1 MLTLGIAIAT
11 SPPRLAS
18 RRAVPWPSARLTFE
32 VASIKR
38 NVSGDPGAS
47 IRVQPGGQ
55 MTVTNNSLYNLIRN
69 AYGTQRYEMVPGPKL
84 PSWID
89 SDRWDILAKPP
100 AGAPEVQEQMQL
112 RLRSLLED
120 RFKLVARREMREMP
134 IYELVVARSDGQLG
148 PQIKRSGDECAA
160 QGRAREAGVAPP
172 PMPPGGFC
180 GTRTGNGTVS
190 MKGVPLSNFV
200 RNLGGMTGRFV
211 IDKTGLT
218 GPYRPRP
225 DSGRPTRFTAAG
237 SPAEPGRSG
246 RWCFAVCRHAGA
258 AGAETGG
265 QARSGGS
272 AGHRIGRTPNR
283 GLGGCRLQVGWVA

>member
-1 MLTLGIAIAT
+1 MMLTTLTSIIVAQSPT
-11 SPPRLAS
+11 SPAAGP
-18 RRAVPWPSARLTFE
+18 RLTFE

-38 NVSGDPGAS
+38 NVSGDQNSS
-47 IRVQPGGQ
+47 IRIQPGGQ

-148 PQIKRSGDECAA
+148 PQIKRSGDQCAA
-160 QGRAREAGVAPP
+160 QGRAREAGAQPP
-172 PMPPGGFC
+172 PLPPGGFC
-180 GTRTGNGTVS
+180 GTRSNNGTVS

-200 RNLGGMTGRFV
+200 RNLGGMTGRVV
-211 IDKTGLT
+211 IDRTGLA
-218 GPYRPRP
+218 GPFDLDLTWTPDPVPGGPPQNPGAPGDGASLFAAMQEQLGLKLEAKRAPVEVLVIDSAERPIE
-225 DSGRPTRFTAAG
+225 D
-237 SPAEPGRSG
+237 
-246 RWCFAVCRHAGA
+246 
-258 AGAETGG
+258 
-265 QARSGGS
+265 
-272 AGHRIGRTPNR
+272 
-283 GLGGCRLQVGWVA
+283 

>member
-1 MLTLGIAIAT
+1 MTVRSLSLAVALAAFTAHSAAQSQAST
-11 SPPRLAS
+11 PQASASPG
-18 RRAVPWPSARLTFE
+18 RLTFE

-38 NVSGDPGAS
+38 NVSGDPNAS

-55 MTVTNNSLYNLIRN
+55 IVVSNNSLYNLIRN
-69 AYGTQRYEMVPGPKL
+69 AYGTQRYEMVPGQNL

-134 IYELVVARSDGQLG
+134 IYELVVARSGQLG
-148 PQIKRSGDECAA
+148 PRMKQSGDECAA
-160 QGRAREAGVAPP
+160 QGRARTAGEQPP
-172 PMPPGGFC
+172 PLPAGGFC
-180 GTRTGNGTVS
+180 GTRTGNGSVS

-218 GPYRPRP
+218 GAYDLDLQWTP
-225 DSGRPTRFTAAG
+225 DPAAAGGPPQGPLGPGDGASLFAAIQEQLGLKLEAKRAPVEVVVIDSAERPT
-237 SPAEPGRSG
+237 ED
-246 RWCFAVCRHAGA
+246 
-258 AGAETGG
+258 
-265 QARSGGS
+265 
-272 AGHRIGRTPNR
+272 
-283 GLGGCRLQVGWVA
+283 

>member
-1 MLTLGIAIAT
+1 MRMIGLAAALAALVGVASAQ
-11 SPPRLAS
+11 SPPQPSSAAAS
-18 RRAVPWPSARLTFE
+18 RLTFE

-55 MTVTNNSLYNLIRN
+55 ITVTNNSLYNLIRN

-134 IYELVVARSDGQLG
+134 IYELVIAKSDGQLG

-160 QGRAREAGVAPP
+160 QGRARDAGVAPP

-190 MKGVPLSNFV
+190 MQGVPLSNFV
-200 RNLGGMTGRFV
+200 RNLGGMTGRFI

-218 GPYRPRP
+218 GPY
-225 DSGRPTRFTAAG
+225 D
-237 SPAEPGRSG
+237 
-246 RWCFAVCRHAGA
+246 
-258 AGAETGG
+258 
-265 QARSGGS
+265 
-272 AGHRIGRTPNR
+272 
-283 GLGGCRLQVGWVA
+283 LDL

>member
-1 MLTLGIAIAT
+1 MKTASVVFIAAVTALPAITAAQSQRPPADAAT
-11 SPPRLAS
+11 P
-18 RRAVPWPSARLTFE
+18 RLTFE

-38 NVSGDPGAS
+38 NVSGDSNAS

-69 AYGTQRYEMVPGPKL
+69 AYGTQRFEMIPGPGI

-100 AGAPEVQEQMQL
+100 AGAPEVQDQMQL

-134 IYELVVARSDGQLG
+134 IYELVVARSDGKLG
-148 PQIKRSGDECAA
+148 PQIKPSGPECAA
-160 QGRAREAGVAPP
+160 VGRARDAGTPP
-172 PMPPGGFC
+172 PPLPPGGFC
-180 GTRTGNGTVS
+180 GTRTNNGTVS
-190 MKGVPLSNFV
+190 MKGVALSNFV

-218 GPYRPRP
+218 GPYDLDLQWTP
-225 DSGRPTRFTAAG
+225 D
-237 SPAEPGRSG
+237 PAP
-246 RWCFAVCRHAGA
+246 AGA
-258 AGAETGG
+258 PPGPPALGDGVSLFAAMQEQLGLKLEAKRAPVEVLVIESAE
-265 QARSGGS
+265 R
-272 AGHRIGRTPNR
+272 PMED
-283 GLGGCRLQVGWVA
+283 

>member
-1 MLTLGIAIAT
+1 MSVRSFSVVVALAAFAAHGSAQSQPSSTQTAT
-11 SPPRLAS
+11 TAPG
-18 RRAVPWPSARLTFE
+18 RLTFE

-69 AYGTQRYEMVPGPKL
+69 AYGTQRFEMVPGPKL

-89 SDRWDILAKPP
+89 SDRWDILAKAP

-120 RFKLVARREMREMP
+120 RFTLVARREMREMP
-134 IYELVVARSDGQLG
+134 IYELVVARSGQLG
-148 PQIKRSGDECAA
+148 PQIKQSGDECAA
-160 QGRAREAGVAPP
+160 QGRARAAGVQPP
-172 PMPPGGFC
+172 PLPAGGFC
-180 GTRTGNGTVS
+180 GTRTGNGSVS

-218 GPYRPRP
+218 GPFDLDLQWAADPSGAAAAPGQGAPP
-225 DSGRPTRFTAAG
+225 DDVSLFAAMQEQLGLKLEAKRAPVEVLIIDSAERPT
-237 SPAEPGRSG
+237 ED
-246 RWCFAVCRHAGA
+246 
-258 AGAETGG
+258 
-265 QARSGGS
+265 
-272 AGHRIGRTPNR
+272 
-283 GLGGCRLQVGWVA
+283 

>member
-1 MLTLGIAIAT
+1 MTVRSLALAVALAAFTAHGAAQSQS
-11 SPPRLAS
+11 SPAQAS
-18 RRAVPWPSARLTFE
+18 ASTGRLTFE

-38 NVSGDPGAS
+38 NVSGDPNAS

-55 MTVTNNSLYNLIRN
+55 IVVTNNSLYNLIRN
-69 AYGTQRYEMVPGPKL
+69 AYGTQRFEMIPGPKL

-89 SDRWDILAKPP
+89 SDKWDILAKPP

-120 RFKLVARREMREMP
+120 RFKVVARREMREMP
-134 IYELVVARSDGQLG
+134 IYELVVARADGQLG

-160 QGRAREAGVAPP
+160 MGRAREAGVQPP
-172 PMPPGGFC
+172 PLPPGGFC
-180 GTRTGNGTVS
+180 GTRSNNGTVS

-218 GPYRPRP
+218 GPYDLDLQWTP
-225 DSGRPTRFTAAG
+225 DAPSAGGQPGPGDGASLFAAIQEQLGLKLEAKRAPIEVLVIDSAERPT
-237 SPAEPGRSG
+237 ED
-246 RWCFAVCRHAGA
+246 
-258 AGAETGG
+258 
-265 QARSGGS
+265 
-272 AGHRIGRTPNR
+272 
-283 GLGGCRLQVGWVA
+283 